1 VGKHKSHVHVHR
13 VDSGWVEIATMAT
26 KKELRERRGDRSL
39 LLLPLER
46 IAAAKLSPL
55 HIAKALERADRPVA
69 AAPAARRSNACS
81 VLGFSPAT
89 TATATTVDWRFDD
102 GAEGPSCSARK
113 RILELRFLNLKAHYG
128 LC

>member
-1 VGKHKSHVHVHR
+1 
-13 VDSGWVEIATMAT
+13 MAT

-81 VLGFSPAT
+81 VLGILPAT
-89 TATATTVDWRFDD
+89 TATATATTVDWRFDD